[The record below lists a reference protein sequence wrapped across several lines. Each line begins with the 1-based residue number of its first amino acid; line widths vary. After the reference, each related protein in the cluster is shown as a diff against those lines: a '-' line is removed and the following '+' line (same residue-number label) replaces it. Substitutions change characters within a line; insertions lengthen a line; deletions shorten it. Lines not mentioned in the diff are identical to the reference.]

1 MSPEGWRIGIE
12 VKVEGEAAPFVMH
25 CYLTNGDLI
34 MNYPTVPPGECS
46 LRFPFEHNSTW
57 EWKRDNFSYHRR
69 LLRPQTPLQL
79 PIGTLDDLVEVRAEN
94 KIVSPDV
101 DKTYETRSTLY
112 FAPHIGLVKV
122 ESENPTLDRVLIEYR
137 PGSR

>member
-1 MSPEGWRIGIE
+1 MRDPAPSRVAE
-12 VKVEGEAAPFVMH
+12 VGAARPQ
-25 CYLTNGDLI
+25 
-34 MNYPTVPPGECS
+34 S
-46 LRFPFEHNSTW
+46 
-57 EWKRDNFSYHRR
+57 
-69 LLRPQTPLQL
+69 RPQTPLQL